1 MNNNY
6 PYGYNGNNGNNGHQ
20 GGIGKSSII
29 DLDENV
35 AAMLTAGIAVLLSF
49 IGHLSYAAWTVPLV
63 VLVLEKRSQFVRLC
77 AAQSFAA
84 GVVIVACAIL
94 RDVFGG
100 MMHGLLVIP
109 LGIIGLMLSL
119 LQLAAAVMLVVIAI
133 NAYKMK
139 TVEIPQ
145 VTDTIKGYIQ
155 YRG

>member
-1 MNNNY
+1 MNNQY
-6 PYGYNGNNGNNGHQ
+6 PNGNNGYNG
-20 GGIGKSSII
+20 GSGSIGKSSII

-35 AAMLTAGIAVLLSF
+35 AAMLSAAIPAVLSF
-49 IGHLSYAAWTVPLV
+49 LGHVSYAAWVLPLV
-63 VLVLEKRSQFVRLC
+63 VVLLEKRSQFVRLC

-94 RDVFGG
+94 RDATGG
-100 MMHGLLVIP
+100 MMHGLMALP
-109 LGIIGLMLSL
+109 MGIIGVMLSL

-133 NAYKMK
+133 NGYKMK

-145 VTDTIKGYIQ
+145 VTETIKGYIR